1 MNKIVRNNCIICKGS
16 LIDVKTYANFP
27 IYMGTTADPR
37 DTDLFL
43 DMTFSKCE
51 QCSTVQIRNLVPLE
65 QLYFKGHNTSIGQV
79 WNEHH
84 LQFSEFINKSIKGK
98 VVEVGGAHLILAK
111 QLEKNTDIESITVYD
126 TNLSCYNNS
135 ETDKIFLREQ
145 FFSKDSVTFKPDA
158 IIHSHVVEHLYN
170 PMEEIRQL
178 SELLEDGKHMFISAP
193 IIDVMMEDKFTNAM
207 NFEHTYGLTKSL
219 LYKILS
225 HSSLEIT
232 RTQDYNKHCVFIE
245 ATKNSSMDTNVHLEH
260 DSLFLSNFVD
270 YYDNEVNRIHELL
283 SQDDREKFIFG
294 AHIFTQSLINF
305 GLSEKHF
312 SFILDND
319 TAKQGERLYGTGL
332 SVRSPRILKGL
343 DSPLVVLKAGQ
354 YTQEIKNDILKNINS
369 STRFIL

>member
-1 MNKIVRNNCIICKGS
+1 
-16 LIDVKTYANFP
+16 
-27 IYMGTTADPR
+27 
-37 DTDLFL
+37 
-43 DMTFSKCE
+43 
-51 QCSTVQIRNLVPLE
+51 
-65 QLYFKGHNTSIGQV
+65 
-79 WNEHH
+79 
-84 LQFSEFINKSIKGK
+84 
-98 VVEVGGAHLILAK
+98 
-111 QLEKNTDIESITVYD
+111 
-126 TNLSCYNNS
+126 
-135 ETDKIFLREQ
+135 
-145 FFSKDSVTFKPDA
+145 
-158 IIHSHVVEHLYN
+158 
-170 PMEEIRQL
+170 MEEIRQL